1 MQTNRVFLFRVW
13 AASALMS
20 SVWKRN
26 IQWNNFAVYGRCIVW
41 VKEAQ
46 CHQLSNI
53 EFHFQMSRDEM
64 EQWQHR
70 RPLSNCQSMFRLCFD
85 GVSLVLLFFRKSC
98 KQITEKRRNASLVM
112 LKICLLG
119 IFGTIFCCFHRFFW
133 IKLADNRLHEQ
144 NIQME
149 WKRSVPERERLY
161 VFFSKILLLFLIAR
175 NFQVLN
181 SKLTSNQP
189 QIVKKNCQIVNI
201 FGQSY
206 FFCSISWVHC
216 GEQTILVIVNKKYEV
231 IVQFVISKRHSPSL
245 SAHFTHFLVLS
256 LRFTAAS
263 AEALHNA
270 NTSFGWSK
278 WAFAFVQYNKIS
290 CI

>member
-98 KQITEKRRNASLVM
+98 KQITEKRGNASSVM

-119 IFGTIFCCFHRFFW
+119 IFGTIFCCFDRFFW

-149 WKRSVPERERLY
+149 WKRSVPERADY
-161 VFFSKILLLFLIAR
+161 TFSFPKYCFYFWL
-175 NFQVLN
+175 QE
-181 SKLTSNQP
+181 
-189 QIVKKNCQIVNI
+189 I
-201 FGQSY
+201 FKFSTQSWHR
-206 FFCSISWVHC
+206 ISH
-216 GEQTILVIVNKKYEV
+216 K
-231 IVQFVISKRHSPSL
+231 S
-245 SAHFTHFLVLS
+245 
-256 LRFTAAS
+256 
-263 AEALHNA
+263 
-270 NTSFGWSK
+270 
-278 WAFAFVQYNKIS
+278 
-290 CI
+290 